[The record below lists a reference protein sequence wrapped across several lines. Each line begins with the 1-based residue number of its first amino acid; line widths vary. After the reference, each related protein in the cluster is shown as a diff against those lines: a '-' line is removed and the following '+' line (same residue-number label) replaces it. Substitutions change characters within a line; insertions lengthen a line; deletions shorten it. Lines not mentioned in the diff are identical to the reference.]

1 MRARNFTENLRGI
14 WHQSYGCAPCPVCQP
29 EGRRGQNAL
38 TLSDGQH
45 MLTKVMFA
53 EQYARLVFDREL
65 HDQLLTEVMATDPA
79 VPGLTLMNVVARQQ
93 AAVLLESADAYF

>member
-1 MRARNFTENLRGI
+1 VFETLVPPALGGKPELGREHFERALAISN
-14 WHQSYGCAPCPVCQP
+14 
-29 EGRRGQNAL
+29 
-38 TLSDGQH
+38 GQH

-65 HDQLLTEVMATDPA
+65 HDQLLNEVIETDPS

-93 AAVLLESADAYF
+93 AAALLESADAYF